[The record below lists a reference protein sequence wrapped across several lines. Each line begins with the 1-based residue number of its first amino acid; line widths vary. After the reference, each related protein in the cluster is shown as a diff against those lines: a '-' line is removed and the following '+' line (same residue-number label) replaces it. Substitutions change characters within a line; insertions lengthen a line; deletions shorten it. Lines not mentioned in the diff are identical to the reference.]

1 MKKRFIKKKFASVAL
16 HALKVWR
23 ADKQMTAAALAEAT
37 GWSLSTINQYQF
49 GTVKP
54 SVERRFKL
62 QELTGGVVRAQD
74 WDVPHVPR

>member
-1 MKKRFIKKKFASVAL
+1 MKKRFKFASVAR

-23 ADKQMTAAALAEAT
+23 ADKQMTAAALAKAV
-37 GWSLSTINQYQF
+37 GCSLSIINQYQH

-54 SVERRFKL
+54 GVERRFKL

-74 WDVPHVPR
+74 WDVPHDPR